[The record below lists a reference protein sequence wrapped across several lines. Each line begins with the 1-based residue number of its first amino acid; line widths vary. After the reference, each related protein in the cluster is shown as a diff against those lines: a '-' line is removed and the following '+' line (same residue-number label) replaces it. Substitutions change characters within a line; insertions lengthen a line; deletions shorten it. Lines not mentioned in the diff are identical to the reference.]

1 MYIHCSILTH
11 SLTLV
16 YKWYWFLFA
25 ITAVFCDTC
34 VQLLQINTA
43 TASFQVGGIACE
55 DERRARNCEELRE
68 PERDVLI
75 AVWQLGKPVGS
86 TYRHRDAAAAA
97 VAMTTADNNCC
108 QCQPYAM
115 YPQSPD
121 ASERHNSTRLS
132 PYGRQIAA
140 RPPVRTANCCRAT
153 TLRRHAIARPF
164 ATSPPTFIFGRLFLH
179 RCLVLFIIPV
189 KDEL

>member
-1 MYIHCSILTH
+1 MLT
-11 SLTLV
+11 
-16 YKWYWFLFA
+16 
-25 ITAVFCDTC
+25 
-34 VQLLQINTA
+34 
-43 TASFQVGGIACE
+43 FQVGGVACE

-75 AVWQLGKPVGS
+75 AVWQASRKYVDTEMRLLLLLLWQR
-86 TYRHRDAAAAA
+86 T
-97 VAMTTADNNCC
+97 DNNCC
-108 QCQPYAM
+108 QCQPAT
-115 YPQSPD
+115 YPESRRVGT
-121 ASERHNSTRLS
+121 SIRHNSTRLS